1 MVAQQPQEALDQ
13 AEAKGWDKGTD
24 DQQRRYKML
33 ERQVFRAEKTIY
45 EINMEEDL
53 RKSQIEAQ
61 KKKAAEAAGQ
71 SKRQRKQPAAGAFAD
86 DEHEAD
92 GEESD

>member
-1 MVAQQPQEALDQ
+1 
-13 AEAKGWDKGTD
+13 
-24 DQQRRYKML
+24 ML

-61 KKKAAEAAGQ
+61 KKKAAEAASQ
-71 SKRQRKQPAAGAFAD
+71 SKRQRKQPAPPDSSAN